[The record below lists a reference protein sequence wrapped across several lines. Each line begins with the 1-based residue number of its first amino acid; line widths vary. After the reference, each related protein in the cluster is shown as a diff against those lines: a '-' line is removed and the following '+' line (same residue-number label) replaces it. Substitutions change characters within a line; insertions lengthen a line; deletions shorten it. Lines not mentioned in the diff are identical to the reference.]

1 MVNKSTLTNLKK
13 LICLLI
19 LFNSCAC
26 TKYWYKPMGWIFKN
40 IPKEGSPG
48 FRLGW
53 IHGCESG
60 LGTQFG
66 GAIYQSFYTWKRDP
80 DIASS
85 NPDYNKIRKRYKK
98 ELKDINWNNVAEIKK
113 NLNDYNTVFWM
124 GHYFCRQTIIGTLQT
139 ADMAPPV
146 ADEER
151 YDPMAHSL
159 GNIFKMTGKG
169 DTRIGTGLW

>member
-1 MVNKSTLTNLKK
+1 
-13 LICLLI
+13 
-19 LFNSCAC
+19 
-26 TKYWYKPMGWIFKN
+26 MGWIFKN

-124 GHYFCRQTIIGTLQT
+124 GHYFCRQTILGTLQT

>member
-1 MVNKSTLTNLKK
+1 MDNKFFKIILCFLFS
-13 LICLLI
+13 LI
-19 LFNSCAC
+19 LTSCS
-26 TKYWYKPMGWIFKN
+26 KYWYKPMGWVFN
-40 IPKEGSPG
+40 HVPKEGSPG
-48 FRLGW
+48 FKLGW
-53 IHGCESG
+53 LHGCESG

-80 DIASS
+80 DIASA
-85 NPDYNKIRKRYKK
+85 NPDYNVIRKRYKK
-98 ELKDINWNNVAEIKK
+98 ELRGVNWRDIKDIKK
-113 NLNDYNTVFWM
+113 NLSDYNTIFWG
-124 GHYFCRQTIIGTLQT
+124 GHYFCRQVIIGTLQT

-151 YDPMAHSL
+151 YNPMAHSL

>member
-1 MVNKSTLTNLKK
+1 MDNKFFKIILCF
-13 LICLLI
+13 LISLALS
-19 LFNSCAC
+19 SCS
-26 TKYWYKPMGWIFKN
+26 KYWYKPMGWVFN
-40 IPKEGSPG
+40 HVPKEGSPG
-48 FRLGW
+48 FKLGW
-53 IHGCESG
+53 LHGCESG

-80 DIASS
+80 EIASA
-85 NPDYNKIRKRYKK
+85 NPDYNLIRKRYQK
-98 ELKDINWNNVAEIKK
+98 ELKKVNWRDIQDIKK
-113 NLNDYNTVFWM
+113 NFSDYNTIFW
-124 GHYFCRQTIIGTLQT
+124 GAHSFCRQVIIGTLQT

-151 YDPMAHSL
+151 FNPMAHSL